1 FKDISIGEPSLTM
14 DGVTEKIA
22 PHTCRL
28 SDMTYSAPIKVDVEY
43 IQGSHDQKTRVEKKG
58 VVIGRMPIMLRSCS
72 CTLYGKTESE
82 LAKLGECPLDP
93 GGYFI
98 IKGNEKVLLMQ
109 EQLSKNRI
117 IIDMDK
123 KGNLNASVTSSS
135 ERIKSKT
142 IIQMEN
148 QKIYLML
155 NQFVKKIPIMVV
167 MKAMGMESDQEVVQM
182 VGRDPRYA
190 ALLMPSIEDCAKEGI
205 HKQEQ
210 ALAYL
215 ETKVFCL

>member
-1 FKDISIGEPSLTM
+1 
-14 DGVTEKIA
+14 
-22 PHTCRL
+22 
-28 SDMTYSAPIKVDVEY
+28 
-43 IQGSHDQKTRVEKKG
+43 
-58 VVIGRMPIMLRSCS
+58 
-72 CTLYGKTESE
+72 
-82 LAKLGECPLDP
+82 
-93 GGYFI
+93 
-98 IKGNEKVLLMQ
+98 VLLMQ

-190 ALLMPSIEDCAKEGI
+190 ALLMPSIE
-205 HKQEQ
+205 
-210 ALAYL
+210 
-215 ETKVFCL
+215 